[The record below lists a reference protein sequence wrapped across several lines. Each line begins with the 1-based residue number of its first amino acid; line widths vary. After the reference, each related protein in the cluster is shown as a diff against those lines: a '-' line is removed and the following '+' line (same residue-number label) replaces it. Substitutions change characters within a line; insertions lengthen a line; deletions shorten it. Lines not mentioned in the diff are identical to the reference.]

1 MLEEEQILEGVN
13 DPAIFKAVFLAGG
26 PGSGKSF
33 VVGKT
38 ALGPLGFR
46 VVNSDNAYEI
56 KLAQAGMKPTPENI
70 YSPKGQDIRDKA
82 KALTDKK
89 QKLYQKGRLGIVID
103 GTGRDINKIKKQISQ
118 FQKIGYEI
126 AMIFVNTD
134 LDTALL
140 RNRQRA
146 RTLPDKQ
153 VKDMWLVVQKN
164 IGAFQ
169 RMFGRQN
176 FFVVDNSEESN
187 WNQQTTNVYKKISDW
202 SKKPANTIAAK
213 DWIKAQRN
221 MSESLAVGFST
232 PHRKRSD
239 FRNLILK
246 YLNKKVKSDK
256 SNRQSLRGHIL
267 DIKRSVNTDLSMK
280 EIERLYNTMKKRGLT
295 EGKYTDE
302 MRAKLA
308 DKIAAHE
315 VEIQKQIDN
324 YKKMT
329 PAERKA
335 HKAEAAKKAEANW
348 KKGKAELATQQQRP
362 LRLRPGQQV
371 LRLRP
376 DQQVPGTGKT
386 VISRPRGTVIFK
398 KPGGSGVEPLEGGE
412 KFGQQGGGGFPKLGG
427 VSRGASAPDL
437 GRGFIKRLLNRE
449 SYDRLYEE
457 EAGAAPSN
465 TAASAGIPA
474 DTANMGP
481 NKKKKKSKEEEMYKI
496 LRRYVPETVDPTATI
511 ETGQTGQT
519 KKPISDYQIPWKDGG
534 EGGPSSR
541 LGPRRNRNQF
551 QFNPNAGHRDQ
562 SGHPEND
569 GLVPSASSAPKTSP
583 RPWTRSKRF
592 GSGAYDGQRN
602 YFPPAP

>member
-33 VVGKT
+33 IVGKT

-46 VVNSDNAYEI
+46 VVNSDDAYEI

-70 YSPKGQDIRDKA
+70 YSPKGQDIRDRA
-82 KALTDKK
+82 KALTAKK

-153 VKDMWLVVQKN
+153 VKDMWLEVQKN

-169 RMFGRQN
+169 KMFGRQN
-176 FFVVDNSEESN
+176 FFVVDNSEGSN

-202 SKKPANTIAAK
+202 SKKPADTKAAK

-221 MSESLAVGFST
+221 MSESLAVGFNT
-232 PHRKRSD
+232 PHGKRSD

-246 YLNKKVKSDK
+246 HLNKKVKSDK

-267 DIKRSVNTDLSMK
+267 DIKRSVNTDLSVK
-280 EIERLYNTMKKRGLT
+280 EIERLYNTMRKRGLT

-308 DKIAAHE
+308 NKIAAHNAE
-315 VEIQKQIDN
+315 MQNQIDA

-329 PAERKA
+329 PDERKTHNA
-335 HKAEAAKKAEANW
+335 RAAKQAEANW
-348 KKGKAELATQQQRP
+348 KKGKAELAKQQQST
-362 LRLRPGQQV
+362 LRLRSGQLV
-371 LRLRP
+371 PDTGGKASGTLKLKDTHRVDTNKPKPRP
-376 DQQVPGTGKT
+376 TLGGVTRTPPEGK
-386 VISRPRGTVIFK
+386 I
-398 KPGGSGVEPLEGGE
+398 
-412 KFGQQGGGGFPKLGG
+412 KFGQQGDGGFPKVGG
-427 VSRGASAPDL
+427 GRGASAPNL
-437 GRGFIKRLLNRE
+437 GRGFIKRLLNIE
-449 SYDRLYEE
+449 SYDHLYEE

-481 NKKKKKSKEEEMYKI
+481 NKKKKKKISEI
-496 LRRYVPETVDPTATI
+496 LRRYNINMKEDVTRDTAIYRPDATGKFTTTPEVRPEPRPT
-511 ETGQTGQT
+511 
-519 KKPISDYQIPWKDGG
+519 
-534 EGGPSSR
+534 
-541 LGPRRNRNQF
+541 
-551 QFNPNAGHRDQ
+551 
-562 SGHPEND
+562 
-569 GLVPSASSAPKTSP
+569 SAPKTSP
-583 RPWTRSKRF
+583 RPKTRPTSAPKTSPRPMTRSMKY
-592 GSGAYDGQRN
+592 GSGAYHGQRN